1 MIPSFSLLGSLHIL
15 QQQTNHH
22 APLPLWHSIHRSK
35 TPHPTDLHAVQV
47 PVETVLSLSHSCKLS
62 PIVRGHI
69 PDVNRRVNGYGRHHS
84 PTIRFRLHTC
94 LEVEGLSLSILPP
107 PAHSTM
113 PCGISP
119 ETPNDSESGR
129 RNDCI
134 SLLPLRRESMKTCG
148 FQTFPSVTDH
158 GVYQLIKPKVDT
170 RFREILFGK
179 THSEKSPSK

>member
-22 APLPLWHSIHRSK
+22 APLPLRHSIHRSK
-35 TPHPTDLHAVQV
+35 TPHSTDLHAVQA

-62 PIVRGHI
+62 SIVRGHI
-69 PDVNRRVNGYGRHHS
+69 SDVNRRVNGYGRHHS

-119 ETPNDSESGR
+119 ETPNDSEFGR

-148 FQTFPSVTDH
+148 FQTFPSVTDPVAETT
-158 GVYQLIKPKVDT
+158 GYIN
-170 RFREILFGK
+170 
-179 THSEKSPSK
+179 

>member
-22 APLPLWHSIHRSK
+22 APLPLRHSIHRSK

-47 PVETVLSLSHSCKLS
+47 PLETVLSLSHSCKLS

-69 PDVNRRVNGYGRHHS
+69 SDVNRRVNGYGRHHS
-84 PTIRFRLHTC
+84 PTIRFRLHAC
-94 LEVEGLSLSILPP
+94 LEFEGLSLSILSP

-113 PCGISP
+113 PCGISL
-119 ETPNDSESGR
+119 ETPNDSEFGR

-148 FQTFPSVTDH
+148 FQTFPSVTDPVAETT
-158 GVYQLIKPKVDT
+158 GYIN
-170 RFREILFGK
+170 
-179 THSEKSPSK
+179 

>member
-22 APLPLWHSIHRSK
+22 APLPLRHSIHRSK

-47 PVETVLSLSHSCKLS
+47 PLETVLSLSHSCKLS

-69 PDVNRRVNGYGRHHS
+69 SDVNRRVNGYGRHHS

-119 ETPNDSESGR
+119 ETPNDTEL
-129 RNDCI
+129 NATLPMPILI
-134 SLLPLRRESMKTCG
+134 SNAIGVEGERDMG
-148 FQTFPSVTDH
+148 FSAVCL
-158 GVYQLIKPKVDT
+158 GI
-170 RFREILFGK
+170 
-179 THSEKSPSK
+179 

>member
-22 APLPLWHSIHRSK
+22 APLPLRHSIHRSK
-35 TPHPTDLHAVQV
+35 TPHPTDLHAVQA

-69 PDVNRRVNGYGRHHS
+69 SDVNRRVNGYGRHHS

-94 LEVEGLSLSILPP
+94 LEFEGLSLSILPP

-113 PCGISP
+113 PCGISGGRLA
-119 ETPNDSESGR
+119 TSWISGFLPAGWQSLAFDDR
-129 RNDCI
+129 RASQHRYFTGNT
-134 SLLPLRRESMKTCG
+134 K
-148 FQTFPSVTDH
+148 
-158 GVYQLIKPKVDT
+158 
-170 RFREILFGK
+170 
-179 THSEKSPSK
+179 

>member
-1 MIPSFSLLGSLHIL
+1 MIPFSLLGSLHIL

-22 APLPLWHSIHRSK
+22 ALLPLRYSIHRSQNS
-35 TPHPTDLHAVQV
+35 PLHRFTRS
-47 PVETVLSLSHSCKLS
+47 PGTLETVLSLSHSCNLS
-62 PIVRGHI
+62 PIVRGYI
-69 PDVNRRVNGYGRHHS
+69 SDVSRKVNGYGRHHS

-158 GVYQLIKPKVDT
+158 GVYQLIK
-170 RFREILFGK
+170 
-179 THSEKSPSK
+179 